1 MLDIITATRKCLKKQ
16 KVEVSEDNCVLGTFL
31 IHFLIVILHVYSK
44 QLRSVLGK
52 FLRHNYLQIFNPKQC
67 RIFGQLKIRGGG
79 ALCVEMG
86 FYMDIS

>member
-52 FLRHNYLQIFNPKQC
+52 FLRPYHFQMFWLLPFYHNALN
-67 RIFGQLKIRGGG
+67 LK
-79 ALCVEMG
+79 
-86 FYMDIS
+86 FPDF